1 MALHRPLLRPLPPA
15 WRNLKLGMPKRIG
28 LMVEPTPFIHVS
40 GYSNRFNEMLK
51 YLNKAGDDVEIVTPD
66 NGPSAPAMA
75 HGFTVNNIPG
85 IKFPLYPLITIG
97 ELTPT
102 LAPTPSTRPPR

>member
-1 MALHRPLLRPLPPA
+1 MAFHRPLLWPLPPA

-66 NGPSAPAMA
+66 NGPSAPTMA

-102 LAPTPSTRPPR
+102 LAPTLSTRPPR

>member
-1 MALHRPLLRPLPPA
+1 
-15 WRNLKLGMPKRIG
+15 
-28 LMVEPTPFIHVS
+28 MVEPTPFIHVS

-66 NGPSAPAMA
+66 NGPSAPTMA

-85 IKFPLYPLITIG
+85 I
-97 ELTPT
+97 
-102 LAPTPSTRPPR
+102 

>member
-51 YLNKAGDDVEIVTPD
+51 YLNKAGDDVEIVTPLGAD
-66 NGPSAPAMA
+66 
-75 HGFTVNNIPG
+75 HGARLHREQHPRYQVP
-85 IKFPLYPLITIG
+85 PL
-97 ELTPT
+97 PT
-102 LAPTPSTRPPR
+102 DHHR